1 MKQGIMMK
9 KIQTL
14 GVVAVSMMASTAFA
28 ADFSFDRRGSGI
40 STGITP
46 VGQLAWEQGL
56 PSASYQE
63 DTIDGEKTKTV
74 TLNGDMLLRTGL
86 ADGLE
91 LQLGWQGPVWQQYK
105 RAGKTK
111 ETNGLGDVSVGLKK
125 AIDLKDDRLT
135 MALLAEAIIATGN
148 DEFTAHDDIYSLTSA
163 VAYKFSDLI
172 GTSIT
177 MRYEAQNSDWAVTAI
192 PTIDYKIAGKL
203 SGYSEF
209 VYRKAESQDYEYGLG
224 TGLIYAINDRA
235 QLDASVGVDLNGDAR
250 SYNGGLGVSV
260 LF

>member
-1 MKQGIMMK
+1 
-9 KIQTL
+9 
-14 GVVAVSMMASTAFA
+14 MASSAFA
-28 ADFSFDRRGSGI
+28 ADFSFDRPGAGMG
-40 STGITP
+40 TGITP
-46 VGQLAWEQGL
+46 VGKLAWEQSL
-56 PSASYQE
+56 PSVSYQE
-63 DTIDGEKTKTV
+63 GNVDGVKDKTL

-105 RAGKTK
+105 RAGMKK
-111 ETNGLGDVSVGLKK
+111 ETNGLGDVSIGLKK
-125 AIDLKDDRLT
+125 AIDLKDDRLS

-148 DEFTAHDDIYSLTSA
+148 DEFTNHDDIYSLTSA
-163 VAYKFSDLI
+163 VAYEFSDLI

-224 TGLIYAINDRA
+224 TGLIYALNNRT
-235 QLDASVGVDLNGDAR
+235 QLDASIGVDLNGDQK

>member
-1 MKQGIMMK
+1 MK
-9 KIQTL
+9 KFQVL
-14 GVVAVSMMASTAFA
+14 GLIAASIMTTATFA
-28 ADFSFDRRGSGI
+28 AEFSFDPPGSGI
-40 STGITP
+40 GTGITP
-46 VGQLAWEQGL
+46 VGHLAWEQGL
-56 PSASYQE
+56 PSVSYQE
-63 DTIDGEKTKTV
+63 GTVDGVKDKTL

-105 RAGKTK
+105 HVGTKK
-111 ETNGLGDVSVGLKK
+111 ETNGLGDVSIGLKK
-125 AIDLKDDRLT
+125 AINLKDDRLT

-148 DEFTAHDDIYSLTSA
+148 DEFTNQDDIYSLTSA
-163 VAYKFSDLI
+163 VAYKFSDLV

-203 SGYSEF
+203 SGFSEF

-224 TGLIYAINDRA
+224 TGLVYSLNDRA
-235 QLDASVGVDLNGDAR
+235 QLDASIGVDLNGDQK
-250 SYNGGLGVSV
+250 SYN
-260 LF
+260 

>member
-1 MKQGIMMK
+1 MK
-9 KIQTL
+9 KFRVL
-14 GVVAVSMMASTAFA
+14 GLIAASIMTTATFA
-28 ADFSFDRRGSGI
+28 AEFSFDRPGAGI
-40 STGITP
+40 RTGITP

-56 PSASYQE
+56 PTVSYQE
-63 DTIDGEKTKTV
+63 QNIEGVKDKTL

-86 ADGLE
+86 ANGLE

-105 RAGKTK
+105 HAGTKK
-111 ETNGLGDVSVGLKK
+111 ETNGLGDVSIGLKK
-125 AIDLKDDRLT
+125 AINLKDDRLT

-148 DEFTAHDDIYSLTSA
+148 DEFTNQDDIYSLTSA
-163 VAYKFSDLI
+163 VAYKFSDLV

-203 SGYSEF
+203 SGFSEF

-224 TGLIYAINDRA
+224 TGLVYSLNDRA
-235 QLDASVGVDLNGDAR
+235 QLDASIGVDLNGDQK
-250 SYNGGLGVSV
+250 SYNGGLGLSV

>member
-1 MKQGIMMK
+1 MK
-9 KIQTL
+9 KFQVL
-14 GVVAVSMMASTAFA
+14 GLIAASIMTTATFA
-28 ADFSFDRRGSGI
+28 AEFSFDPPGSGI
-40 STGITP
+40 GTGITP
-46 VGQLAWEQGL
+46 VGHLAWEQGL
-56 PSASYQE
+56 PSVSYQE
-63 DTIDGEKTKTV
+63 GTVDGVKDKTL

-105 RAGKTK
+105 HVGTKK
-111 ETNGLGDVSVGLKK
+111 ETNGLGDVSIGLKK
-125 AIDLKDDRLT
+125 AINLKDDRLT

-148 DEFTAHDDIYSLTSA
+148 DEFTNQDDIYSLTSA
-163 VAYKFSDLI
+163 VAYKFSDLV

-203 SGYSEF
+203 SGFSEF

-224 TGLIYAINDRA
+224 TGLVIAFLIAI
-235 QLDASVGVDLNGDAR
+235 QIHTYTGIKLS
-250 SYNGGLGVSV
+250 SII
-260 LF
+260 

>member
-1 MKQGIMMK
+1 MK
-9 KIQTL
+9 KFQVL
-14 GVVAVSMMASTAFA
+14 GLVAASIMTTATFA
-28 ADFSFDRRGSGI
+28 AEFSFDHPGSGI
-40 STGITP
+40 GTGITP
-46 VGQLAWEQGL
+46 VGHLAWEQGL
-56 PSASYQE
+56 PSVSYQE
-63 DTIDGEKTKTV
+63 GTVDGVKDKTL

-105 RAGKTK
+105 HAGTKK
-111 ETNGLGDVSVGLKK
+111 ETNGLGDVSIGLKK
-125 AIDLKDDRLT
+125 AIDLKDDRLS
-135 MALLAEAIIATGN
+135 MAVLAEAIIATGN
-148 DEFTAHDDIYSLTSA
+148 DEFTNQDDIYSLTSA
-163 VAYKFSDLI
+163 VAYKFSDLV

-203 SGYSEF
+203 SGFSEF

-224 TGLIYAINDRA
+224 TGLVYSLNDRA
-235 QLDASVGVDLNGDAR
+235 QLDASIGVDLNGDQK
-250 SYNGGLGVSV
+250 SYNGGLGLSV

>member
-1 MKQGIMMK
+1 MKIF
-9 KIQTL
+9 QTL
-14 GVVAVSMMASTAFA
+14 SVVAVSMLASSAFA
-28 ADFSFDRRGSGI
+28 ADFSFDRPGAGMG
-40 STGITP
+40 TGITP
-46 VGQLAWEQGL
+46 VGKLAWEQSL
-56 PSASYQE
+56 PSVSYQE
-63 DTIDGEKTKTV
+63 GNVDGVKDKTL

-105 RAGKTK
+105 RAGMKK
-111 ETNGLGDVSVGLKK
+111 ETNGLGDVSIGLKK
-125 AIDLKDDRLT
+125 AIDLKDDRLS

-148 DEFTAHDDIYSLTSA
+148 DEFTNHDDIYSLTSA
-163 VAYKFSDLI
+163 VAYEFSDLI
-172 GTSIT
+172 DTSIT

-224 TGLIYAINDRA
+224 TGLIYALNNRT
-235 QLDASVGVDLNGDAR
+235 QLDASIGVDLNGDQK

>member
-1 MKQGIMMK
+1 MK
-9 KIQTL
+9 KLQKFSLIAT
-14 GVVAVSMMASTAFA
+14 SMLATTTFA
-28 ADFSFDRRGSGI
+28 ADFSFDRPGAGI
-40 STGITP
+40 GTGITP

-56 PSASYQE
+56 PTVSYQQA
-63 DTIDGEKTKTV
+63 TVDGEREKNLS
-74 TLNGDMLLRTGL
+74 LNADMLLRTGL
-86 ADGLE
+86 ANGLE
-91 LQLGWQGPVWQQYK
+91 LQLGWQGPVWQQHK
-105 RAGKTK
+105 RAGMKK
-111 ETNGLGDVSVGLKK
+111 ETNGLGDVSIGLKK

-135 MALLAEAIIATGN
+135 MALLAEAILATGN

-163 VAYKFSDLI
+163 VAYEFSDLI

-177 MRYEAQNSDWAVTAI
+177 MRYEAQNSNWAVTAI

-224 TGLIYAINDRA
+224 TGLVYAINDRA
-235 QLDASVGVDLNGDAR
+235 QLDASVGVDLNGDAKG
-250 SYNGGLGVSV
+250 YNGGLGVSV

>member
-1 MKQGIMMK
+1 MK
-9 KIQTL
+9 KLNALTF
-14 GVVAVSMMASTAFA
+14 VAASMLASTAFA
-28 ADFSFDRRGSGI
+28 AEFSFDPPGAGI
-40 STGITP
+40 GTGITP

-56 PSASYQE
+56 PTVSYQE
-63 DTIDGEKTKTV
+63 QNIEGVKDKTL

-86 ADGLE
+86 ANGLE
-91 LQLGWQGPVWQQYK
+91 LQLGWQGPVWQQHK
-105 RAGKTK
+105 RAGFKT
-111 ETNGLGDVSVGLKK
+111 ETDGLGDVSIGLKK
-125 AIDLKDDRLT
+125 AIDLKDDRLS
-135 MALLAEAIIATGN
+135 MAVLAEAIIATGN

-163 VAYKFSDLI
+163 VAYEFSDLI

-177 MRYEAQNSDWAVTAI
+177 MRYEAQNSNWAVTAI

-209 VYRKAESQDYEYGLG
+209 IYRKAESQDYQYGLG
-224 TGLIYAINDRA
+224 TGLVYTINDRA
-235 QLDASVGVDLNGDAR
+235 QLDASVGVDLDGDVR

>member
-1 MKQGIMMK
+1 MK
-9 KIQTL
+9 KLNALTF
-14 GVVAVSMMASTAFA
+14 VAASMLASTTFA
-28 ADFSFDRRGSGI
+28 AEFSFDRPGAGI
-40 STGITP
+40 GTGITP

-56 PSASYQE
+56 PTVSYQE
-63 DTIDGEKTKTV
+63 QNIDSVKDKTL

-86 ADGLE
+86 ANGLE
-91 LQLGWQGPVWQQYK
+91 LQLGWQGPVWQQHK
-105 RAGKTK
+105 RAGFKT
-111 ETNGLGDVSVGLKK
+111 ETDGLGDVSIGLKK
-125 AIDLKDDRLT
+125 AIDLKDDRLS
-135 MALLAEAIIATGN
+135 MAVLAEAIIATGN

-163 VAYKFSDLI
+163 VAYEFSDLI

-177 MRYEAQNSDWAVTAI
+177 MRYEAQNSNWAVTAI

-209 VYRKAESQDYEYGLG
+209 IYRKAESQDYQYGLG
-224 TGLIYAINDRA
+224 TGLVYAINDRA
-235 QLDASVGVDLNGDAR
+235 QLDASVGVDLDGDVR

>member
-1 MKQGIMMK
+1 MKIF
-9 KIQTL
+9 QTL
-14 GVVAVSMMASTAFA
+14 SVVAVSMLASSAFA
-28 ADFSFDRRGSGI
+28 ADFSFDRPGAGMG
-40 STGITP
+40 TGITP
-46 VGQLAWEQGL
+46 VGKLAWEQSL
-56 PSASYQE
+56 PSVSYQE
-63 DTIDGEKTKTV
+63 GNVDGVKDKTL

-105 RAGKTK
+105 HAGMKK
-111 ETNGLGDVSVGLKK
+111 ETNGLGDVSIGLKK
-125 AIDLKDDRLT
+125 AIDLKDDRLS

-148 DEFTAHDDIYSLTSA
+148 DEFTNHDDIYSLTSA
-163 VAYKFSDLI
+163 VAYEFSDLI

-224 TGLIYAINDRA
+224 TGLIYALNNRT
-235 QLDASVGVDLNGDAR
+235 QLDASIGVDLNGDQK

>member
-1 MKQGIMMK
+1 MK
-9 KIQTL
+9 KLNALTFI
-14 GVVAVSMMASTAFA
+14 AASMLASTTFA
-28 ADFSFDRRGSGI
+28 AEFSFDRPGAGI
-40 STGITP
+40 GTGITP

-56 PSASYQE
+56 PTVSYQE
-63 DTIDGEKTKTV
+63 QNIEGVKDKTL

-86 ADGLE
+86 ANGLE
-91 LQLGWQGPVWQQYK
+91 LQLGWQGPVWQQHK
-105 RAGKTK
+105 RAGFKT
-111 ETNGLGDVSVGLKK
+111 ETDGLGDVSIGLKK
-125 AIDLKDDRLT
+125 AIDLKDDRLS
-135 MALLAEAIIATGN
+135 MAVLAEAIIATGN

-163 VAYKFSDLI
+163 VAYEFSDLI

-177 MRYEAQNSDWAVTAI
+177 MRYEAQNSNWAVTAI

-209 VYRKAESQDYEYGLG
+209 IYRKAESQDYQYGLG
-224 TGLIYAINDRA
+224 TGLVYAISDRA
-235 QLDASVGVDLNGDAR
+235 QLDASVGVDLDGDVR